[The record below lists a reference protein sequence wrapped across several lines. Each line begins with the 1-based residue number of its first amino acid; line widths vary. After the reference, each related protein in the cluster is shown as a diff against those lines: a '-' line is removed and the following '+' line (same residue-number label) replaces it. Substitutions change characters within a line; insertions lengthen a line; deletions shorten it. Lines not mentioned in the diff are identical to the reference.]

1 MKKIAVCLSGHPRT
15 FADVAS
21 SIFDT
26 FADFDVD
33 YYFSTWD
40 GQAENAQVLE
50 IFAQH
55 HANLLSYEFVKQPD
69 LLKIERQICEAYTE
83 SFPDFF
89 IMHQWYGVSRSI
101 GLAMQ
106 LSELLD
112 IQYDF
117 IVRMRFDLLSN
128 FKFKD
133 IISAYQ
139 RGSIVI
145 VPSLTK
151 GSDQFFFAQPQE
163 MRKFIHFPQWLSSF
177 AEKYEAKYG
186 FYASPLLRAFIHDSD
201 LDIIF
206 VREADLSVARVEK
219 DARALREQRTRD
231 YIQERMLDLADK
243 LWRGNR
249 ARFKMS
255 DKDGIPPWNP
265 KFYQHRKNKS
275 ILISALMPKK
285 ESV

>member
-1 MKKIAVCLSGHPRT
+1 MQKIAVCLSGHPRT

-117 IVRMRFDLLSN
+117 IVRMRF
-128 FKFKD
+128 
-133 IISAYQ
+133 
-139 RGSIVI
+139 VM
-145 VPSLTK
+145 V
-151 GSDQFFFAQPQE
+151 
-163 MRKFIHFPQWLSSF
+163 
-177 AEKYEAKYG
+177 
-186 FYASPLLRAFIHDSD
+186 
-201 LDIIF
+201 
-206 VREADLSVARVEK
+206 
-219 DARALREQRTRD
+219 
-231 YIQERMLDLADK
+231 
-243 LWRGNR
+243 
-249 ARFKMS
+249 
-255 DKDGIPPWNP
+255 
-265 KFYQHRKNKS
+265 
-275 ILISALMPKK
+275 
-285 ESV
+285 